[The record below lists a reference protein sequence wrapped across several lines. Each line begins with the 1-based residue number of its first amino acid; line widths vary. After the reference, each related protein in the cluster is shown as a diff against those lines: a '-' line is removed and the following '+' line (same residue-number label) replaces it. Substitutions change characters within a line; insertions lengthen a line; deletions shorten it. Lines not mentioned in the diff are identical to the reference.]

1 MPEVDGRSAV
11 RIEVRDLSKW
21 YGDVVA
27 LSGVGF
33 DIAAGTTTVLGPNG
47 AGKSTLLRL
56 LVGLA
61 RPSGGTVTVLGG
73 DPRRDASLLG
83 RIGFVPE
90 DDALFHAFD
99 AVTHVAELG
108 HARGVAGSR
117 GAARDLLQRLGLDPD
132 DGRPVATYSRGMR
145 QRVKLAS
152 ALVHDPD
159 VIVCDEPLSGLDPEQ
174 RERTIMLLRRLG
186 EEGRCV
192 LVSTHVLAEAAR
204 IGARVLVLVDGQLAA
219 DGDYRA
225 IRDLMDDRPRRLR
238 LGAEPARPLAA
249 ALLRAELVDS
259 VELVDDTTLLAATRT
274 AVELG
279 RSLAVIARD
288 AEVRLRELVSI
299 DEDLDSVF
307 RYLIGRS
314 TR

>member
-1 MPEVDGRSAV
+1 MGAVDARPEV
-11 RIEVRDLSKW
+11 RIAVRDLSKW

-33 DIAAGTTTVLGPNG
+33 DIGPGTTTVLGPNG

-61 RPSGGTVTVLGG
+61 RPSGGTVSVFGG
-73 DPRRDASLLG
+73 DPRRDASLFA

-99 AVTHVAELG
+99 AATHVAELG
-108 HARGVAGSR
+108 RARGVTGSR
-117 GAARDLLQRLGLDPD
+117 GAARAVLERLGLDAD
-132 DGRPVATYSRGMR
+132 DDRPIATYSRGMR

-159 VIVCDEPLSGLDPEQ
+159 VLVCDEPLSGLDPEQ
-174 RERTIMLLRRLG
+174 RERTITLLRQLG
-186 EEGRCV
+186 EDGRCV

-238 LGAEPARPLAA
+238 LGVEPARPLAA
-249 ALLRAELVDS
+249 SLLDAGLVDT
-259 VELVDDTTLLAATRT
+259 VEIVDDTTLLVATRT
-274 AVELG
+274 ALELG
-279 RSLAVIARD
+279 RRVAAIARD
-288 AEVRLRELVSI
+288 AGVRLRELVPI

-307 RYLIGRS
+307 RYLMRRS
-314 TR
+314 PR